1 MGPESFIIDSVLL
14 SALAFLVGVGVVLV
28 SVEKFIAYVTE
39 AALHVGVSAFLLT
52 IVFAGV
58 DIENAVLALAAMG
71 GNLPDVALGV
81 VLGVGV
87 FVLTLTVGLAGVL
100 TPFEASTPSSYLAIT
115 LASPTLVLV
124 LTLDGTLTR
133 LDGAI
138 LLVAYVPILWLLYR
152 WETSGETRYFDDEE
166 LEAELK
172 EVREKC
178 DTARTNPQSST
189 LREKLLALGLVL
201 ATVVGMTIGAEATVV
216 GARGL
221 LGAYDLSGL
230 AFGATIMAVIAS
242 LEEILLTVEP
252 VRHNRPEIGVGNV
265 IGSIIFFV
273 TANVGVIALVRP
285 ITVTQAVF
293 TIHWPFLL
301 GSLVVVLALF
311 YRGKVTRASGALL
324 LLLYGAYWIA
334 IYLI

>member
-1 MGPESFIIDSVLL
+1 MGLESFIIDSVLL
-14 SALAFLVGVGVVLV
+14 SGLAFLVGVGVVLV
-28 SVEKFIAYVTE
+28 SVEKFIEYVAA
-39 AALHVGVSAFLLT
+39 AALHFGVSAFLLT
-52 IVFAGV
+52 VVFAGA
-58 DIENAVLALAAMG
+58 DIENAALALAAMG

-87 FVLTLTVGLAGVL
+87 FVLALTVGLAGVL
-100 TPFEASTPSSYLAIT
+100 TPFEVSTPRSFLAVT
-115 LASPTLVLV
+115 LAFPSLVLV
-124 LTLDGTLTR
+124 LTLDGTLSR

-166 LEAELK
+166 LEAEFR
-172 EVREKC
+172 EDREKG

-189 LREKLLALGLVL
+189 LRAKLLALGLVL
-201 ATVVGMTIGAEATVV
+201 ATVVGMTIGAEATVI

-221 LGAYDLSGL
+221 LTAYGLPGL
-230 AFGATIMAVIAS
+230 AFGATIMAVVAS
-242 LEEILLTVEP
+242 LEEVLLTVEP

-265 IGSIIFFV
+265 IGSVLFFV

-285 ITVTQAVF
+285 ITITQAVF
-293 TIHWPFLL
+293 TIHWPFLV
-301 GSLVVVLALF
+301 GSLLVVLAYF
-311 YRGKVTRASGALL
+311 YRGKVTRANGASL
-324 LLLYGAYWIA
+324 LLLYSAYWMA